1 MTTALRPSPVP
12 SFWEKLM
19 NGRIAETSELAK
31 VQAEEAPAPA
41 PGATERLAVLRPWLL
56 LGAGVLLA
64 VLALAALQA
73 LSRELDYAAVIVA
86 LQSKPLPVLL
96 AAVAATAVSFL
107 AMLGYDLSALRHLAP
122 GAVPRWIGALAAFC
136 GFALSNTLGVGA
148 FTGSAVRWRI
158 YAAAGLEP
166 TRIGRVLVFVTA
178 SFVLGL
184 YAVAA
189 LGLLLEAEAMAG
201 WFGLPAPL
209 LRLLAAA
216 LLALLAGVA
225 LLGRLRKGLRLGRF
239 VLRVP
244 PARLILL
251 QGAIS
256 LVDIGAAATVLWL
269 LLPSGAVDLPSF
281 MALYA
286 VAIAIGAASHLP
298 GGIGVFEAV
307 VLLAFHNSGVPLD
320 QVAAALVLYR
330 LVYFALPLGLAILL
344 LAGFEVSRRAHLLEG
359 GARAVRAATRLMPR
373 FLGAGAFAAGT
384 ALLFGGVTP
393 PLGTAPGLFAPALP
407 LPLFEASHLLA
418 SVGGLALIFVAHGLV
433 HRLDGAWWLA
443 TCLTGAGLVLS
454 IARGG
459 GELELP
465 LLVLLGIAL
474 LISHQRFDRRARML
488 TPSLTP
494 GWWLA
499 VAGVVAAAAWLL
511 FFAHR
516 DVEYSRQLW
525 WRFELDASAPRGM
538 RATLGAVLAL
548 FAAGLWTLLR
558 PARSAVHPPTP
569 EELERAT
576 AIVAAQGRAD
586 ANLVR
591 MGDKALLFAPEGDA
605 FIMYG
610 RRGRSWVALFD
621 PVGPG
626 ERRVDLVWRF
636 VEMADA
642 QGGRA
647 AFYQVR
653 PENLPLYIDAG
664 LRPLKL
670 GEAARVPL
678 PDFTLKGKSRQ
689 PLRSAL
695 NRAEREGLTFAVVPP
710 EEVAALLP
718 ELETVSRLWLEQH
731 KTREKAF
738 SLGAFEP
745 DYVCAQPAA
754 VVRDGEGRV
763 IAFATLLET
772 PALRREMSI
781 DLMRQLPDVPPG
793 TMDFLFLRLILRA
806 KELGYDFFDLGMAP
820 LSGLA
825 AHRLAP
831 VWYRLGG
838 LVFRRGERFY
848 NFRGLRAFKEKFEP
862 VWEPRYLCT
871 PGGLDPW
878 VVLADVAALQAGGL
892 RGVIGK

>member
-1 MTTALRPSPVP
+1 MTGMTAHDPEAQV
-12 SFWEKLM
+12 M
-19 NGRIAETSELAK
+19 QG
-31 VQAEEAPAPA
+31 EAPARD
-41 PGATERLAVLRPWLL
+41 GAWFPRRLSVLKPWLL
-56 LGAGVLLA
+56 AGVGLAMALLA
-64 VLALAALQA
+64 IGALQT
-73 LSRELDYAAVIVA
+73 LSQELNYAAVTA
-86 LQSKPLPVLL
+86 AFRERPLGVIL
-96 AAVAATAVSFL
+96 AAIAATVVSFG
-107 AMLGYDLSALRHLAP
+107 AMAGYDLSALRHIAR
-122 GAVPRWIGALAAFC
+122 GAVPPRIGVLAAFC
-136 GFALSNTLGVGA
+136 GFALSNSVGVGA
-148 FTGSAVRWRI
+148 FTGGAVRWRI
-158 YAAAGLEP
+158 YSAAGLDP
-166 TRIGRVLVFVTA
+166 TRLTRVLVFVTG
-178 SFVLGL
+178 SFVIGL

-189 LGLLLEAEAMAG
+189 LGLLYAAEPMAG
-201 WFGLPAPL
+201 WFGLPASA
-209 LRLLAAA
+209 LRLLALS
-216 LLALLAGVA
+216 LLGLLAGFAV
-225 LLGRLRKGLRLGRF
+225 LGRLRRGVRLGRF
-239 VLRVP
+239 ALRVP
-244 PARLILL
+244 PARLILW
-251 QGAIS
+251 QGLVS

-269 LLPSGAVDLPSF
+269 LLPPGAVGLPDF

-307 VLLAFHNSGVPLD
+307 VLTAFRHTEVPLD
-320 QVAAALVLYR
+320 EVAAALLLYR
-330 LVYFALPLGLAILL
+330 AIYFALPFGLAVLL
-344 LAGFEVSRRAHLLEG
+344 LAGFEVSRRAHLLRG
-359 GARAVRAATRLMPR
+359 GTRAVRAATRLMPR
-373 FLGAGAFAAGT
+373 FLGAASFAAGA
-384 ALLFGGVTP
+384 ALLLGGVTP
-393 PLGTAPGLFAPALP
+393 PITGDTPGLLAPALP
-407 LPLFEASHLLA
+407 TTVFELSHLLA

-443 TCLTGAGLVLS
+443 LVLTGVGLALS

-459 GELELP
+459 GALELP
-465 LLVLLGIAL
+465 LLLVLGIAL
-474 LISHQRFDRRARML
+474 LVSHSRFDRRARML

-525 WRFELDASAPRGM
+525 WQFELDASAPRGM

-558 PARSAVHPPTP
+558 PARSKSHPPTP
-569 EELERAT
+569 AELQRAV
-576 AIVAAQGRAD
+576 AIVEAQERAD
-586 ANLVR
+586 ANMVR
-591 MGDKALLFAPEGDA
+591 MGDKALLFTEAGDG
-605 FIMYG
+605 FLMYG
-610 RRGRSWVALFD
+610 RRGRSWIALFD
-621 PVGPG
+621 PVGPKPAQL
-626 ERRVDLVWRF
+626 DLVWRF
-636 VEMADA
+636 VELADA

-653 PENLPLYIDAG
+653 PETLPLYIDAG
-664 LRPLKL
+664 MRPLKL

-678 PDFTLKGKSRQ
+678 ASFELKGKSRQ

-695 NRAEREGLTFAVVPP
+695 NRAEREGLRFEVVSPP
-710 EEVAALLP
+710 EVEPLLP
-718 ELETVSRLWLEQH
+718 ELEAVSREWLDQH
-731 KTREKAF
+731 KAREKAF

-745 DYVCAQPAA
+745 GYVASQPVG
-754 VVRDGEGRV
+754 VVRGPEGGI
-763 IAFATLLET
+763 IAFATLLEA
-772 PALRREMSI
+772 PGHRHDMSI
-781 DLMRQLPDVPPG
+781 DLMRHRAEVPPG

-806 KELGYDFFDLGMAP
+806 KEQGYAFFDLGMAP

-878 VVLADVAALQAGGL
+878 VVLADVAALQSGGL